1 MPRGQKRIAIR
12 AVSERL
18 RLFIADLMT
27 QFARKPEDLLQ
38 QAEARLSSI
47 RTTPEENSESKR

>member
-1 MPRGQKRIAIR
+1 MPRGQKRNTIR

-47 RTTPEENSESKR
+47 RKPPEENSKR

>member
-1 MPRGQKRIAIR
+1 MPRGHKRNAIR

-27 QFARKPEDLLQ
+27 QFARKPEELLQ
-38 QAEARLSSI
+38 QAEAKLSRV
-47 RTTPEENSESKR
+47 RTPPEENRDSKR